1 MTSVTP
7 LSIFIGMT
15 RERGRLPRVLIE
27 SLYQHSSAP
36 LAITPLVTLQLES
49 ECLYR
54 WERDPKQ
61 IKEFFTHLLVPNLM
75 VYKYWAIFIGHV
87 VLCCSNN
94 RELCGKSDD
103 RYSASA

>member
-36 LAITPLVTLQLES
+36 LAIAPLVMLQLES
-49 ECLYR
+49 EGLYR

-61 IKEFFTHLLVPNLM
+61 IKEFFHPSPGAQSDGLKVLGYLHWSCSALLLQ
-75 VYKYWAIFIGHV
+75 
-87 VLCCSNN
+87 
-94 RELCGKSDD
+94 
-103 RYSASA
+103 